1 MPYPRKAARRGEA
14 GFTLIE
20 LMIVVT
26 IIGILAAVAIPR
38 YVNYMRSSQTAEVGN
53 VAGQMVTA
61 MQSYADSQSL
71 SASAAASLFSGTTLT
86 PGNPST
92 GTLVAI
98 LPQLSVPANAS
109 FTYAVSAIVASAG
122 PQNGDVAYCI
132 TATANTNAGV
142 PSGIVLY
149 SSSPI
154 AASSGSGSGSGSSGA
169 SAAAKAGWSGRLY
182 NQPYVTGATTLANAV
197 AGGYCTAAG
206 AAQATQS

>member
-1 MPYPRKAARRGEA
+1 MTRKETVEESGEA

-38 YVNYMRSSQTAEVGN
+38 YINYMRSSQTAEVGN
-53 VAGQMVTA
+53 VAGAMITA

-71 SASAAASLFSGTTLT
+71 TPAAAATLFSGTSLAPSGTT
-86 PGNPST
+86 PTSN
-92 GTLVAI
+92 LAAI
-98 LPQLSVPANAS
+98 LPQLNLPVNAT
-109 FTYAVSAIVASAG
+109 FTYAVSAISATAG

-132 TATANTNAGV
+132 MATANANAGNTGGV
-142 PSGIVLY
+142 VLY

-154 AASSGSGSGSGSSGA
+154 AAGTTTTA
-169 SAAAKAGWSGRLY
+169 SAAATAGWAGRMY
-182 NQPYVTGATTLANAV
+182 NKPYVSGVAGLANGV
-197 AGGYCTAAG
+197 AGGYCTGAG